1 MIERPTGGINDF
13 YYWCV
18 DVMHSLAELTNTT
31 YEEINTIV
39 FVIIQPALIII
50 FMCLWLREKYEGNTN
65 RKRV

>member
-1 MIERPTGGINDF
+1 MIERPTGGVNDF
-13 YYWCV
+13 YYWCG

>member
-1 MIERPTGGINDF
+1 MNERPTAGVNDF

>member
-1 MIERPTGGINDF
+1 MIERPTGGVNDF

-50 FMCLWLREKYEGNTN
+50 FMCLWLRENYEGNTN

>member
-1 MIERPTGGINDF
+1 MIERPTGGVNDF